1 MLSWCKPAL
10 PPIAAALSLLSA
22 SPAHAA
28 GNPQL
33 ELCNQLP
40 QHLGEQEKWRLKQAL
55 TESFPVRFFDTLS
68 KVRIEETVD
77 EYLLGPQARAPIGGQ
92 GTPRIIVPAG
102 FLPRQCRM
110 LLLQAYHL
118 SGNMRG
124 EDTVRPAA
132 QACIRRGGGWSSCL
146 DAAVTA
152 HLAQARPMP
161 WEPSDADG
169 LTIEQF
175 LTGLPWLSAQFLM
188 AHEAAH
194 LVLGNQNQ
202 NTELEADLLGLQSV
216 ISNGTLP
223 IGLLSSFATTSLID
237 EVVPADLHGSSACR
251 ASRSQ
256 QLTRRLLPKVLLLS
270 VALIKPD
277 KFKAAQA
284 NSDLSDSTSLLM
296 VPVGNCTP
304 YSPGRFD
311 AMERDLD
318 DLLVISRRSVE
329 AANAGTPYYLAAA
342 LDAFSPR
349 TPDGMKWKTVMLFV
363 GVMRGSMTG
372 TFDMAA
378 GRQYLAKME
387 PLFGKVD
394 LTSLAPN
401 NYAALAYLRA
411 MSWYMNRPAGT
422 SAVANARELVVRFN
436 AAQRYLPL
444 DGTVLEVAK
453 MGVANKDIPAMGVLM
468 AALSFSLA
476 RIIAEGCGDPERM
489 MKTFEAINPAMV
501 GSDRAAACV
510 ELRNSSIASQV
521 KDFGWTAN

>member
-1 MLSWCKPAL
+1 MLSWCKLAL

-55 TESFPVRFFDTLS
+55 TESFPVRYFDTLS
-68 KVRIEETVD
+68 RVRIEETVN
-77 EYLLGPQARAPIGGQ
+77 EYLLGPQAGAPMGGQ
-92 GTPRIIVPAG
+92 GAPKIIVPAA

-118 SGNMRG
+118 SGNTRG
-124 EDTVRPAA
+124 EEKVKPAA
-132 QACIRRGGGWSSCL
+132 QACIRRGGGWASCL

-152 HLAQARPMP
+152 HLAQASPVP

-175 LTGLPWLSAQFLM
+175 LANAPWLSVQFLM

-194 LVLGNQNQ
+194 LVLPKQGESA
-202 NTELEADLLGLQSV
+202 ELEADLLGLQSM

-223 IGLLSSFATTSLID
+223 IGLLSGFATTSLID
-237 EVVPADLHGSSACR
+237 EVVSADLHGSSACR
-251 ASRSQ
+251 ALRSQ
-256 QLTRRLLPKVLLLS
+256 QLTKRLLPKVLLLS
-270 VALIKPD
+270 VALIKPE
-277 KFKAAQA
+277 KFRAAQA

-296 VPVGNCTP
+296 APAGQCTT

-318 DLLVISRRSVE
+318 DLLVISKRSVE
-329 AANAGTPYYLAAA
+329 AVNAGTPYDLAAA

-349 TPDGMKWKTVMLFV
+349 TPDGMKWKTVMLFMSA
-363 GVMRGSMTG
+363 MRGSMTG
-372 TFDMAA
+372 TFDLAG
-378 GRQYLAKME
+378 GRQYLAKIE

-401 NYAALAYLRA
+401 NYAALAFLRA
-411 MSWYMNRPAGT
+411 MSWYMSQPAGT
-422 SAVANARELVVRFN
+422 SAVANARELVARFN
-436 AAQRYLPL
+436 VAQRYLPL
-444 DGTVLEVAK
+444 DGPVLEMARV
-453 MGVANKDIPAMGVLM
+453 GVANKDLAAMGVVM

-489 MKTFEAINPAMV
+489 MKPFVAINPAMV
-501 GSDRAAACV
+501 GADRAAACV

-521 KDFGWTAN
+521 KEFGWTAN